1 MGNGETP
8 TNVLVVFY
16 SMTGNVAR
24 LARCQPRSQV
34 GRGGEV
40 HLRQSE

>member
-8 TNVLVVFY
+8 TNLLVVFY

-24 LARCQPRSQV
+24 LAKAV
-34 GRGGEV
+34 AEGAK
-40 HLRQSE
+40 